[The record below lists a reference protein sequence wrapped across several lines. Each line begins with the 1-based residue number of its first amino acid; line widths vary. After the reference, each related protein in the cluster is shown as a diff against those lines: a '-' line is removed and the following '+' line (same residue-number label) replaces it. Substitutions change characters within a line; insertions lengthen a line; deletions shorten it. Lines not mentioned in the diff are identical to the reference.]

1 MPYHYGPRIVIPDPG
16 GIPANGNSMAG
27 NITSLPVVIL
37 DLYALSYAL
46 SWTGTSPVGTVSVQG
61 SNDYSVNAEGAVMNA
76 GTWNTLT
83 LNYGGSAVTTVPV
96 TGNTGNGLIDV
107 TATGIYAVRLIYT
120 AGSGT
125 GSLTVTMVAK
135 EI

>member
-1 MPYHYGPRIVIPDPG
+1 MPYHYGPTVVIPNAQG
-16 GIPANGNSMAG
+16 SPANGNSMAA
-27 NITSLPVVIL
+27 NITSSPTIVL
-37 DLYALSYAL
+37 DMYALSYGL

-61 SNDYSVNAEGAVMNA
+61 SNDFSVNAEGAVMNA

-83 LNYGGSAVTTVPV
+83 LNYNGAAVTTVPV

-107 TATGIYAVRLIYT
+107 QATGIYAVRLIYT

-125 GSLTVTMVAK
+125 GNLTVTMIAK
-135 EI
+135 A